1 MVEIFTVGGGEYIV
15 NVLNAVAAWTGAGG
29 YKSLIQVAL
38 VMGMV
43 LAVIVV
49 AFNQDW
55 RAWLNWF
62 LGATLIYMCLMVPR
76 MDVHVTDRVNPSLAP
91 ATVANVPLGLALM
104 ASFTS
109 QAGDYL
115 TRSAELVFG
124 LPDDLN
130 YSKNGMI
137 YGARLLES
145 TRSLR
150 ISDPEFAANFDEH
163 VRQCVFYD
171 LLLGRY
177 SMKELSESDDIWTTI
192 APGSAARAQ
201 KFLTRQA
208 DDSVTASIIT
218 CREAYTALSGQWAS
232 LIDEMTLVAGRQL
245 YPRQTEA
252 LAKAKLMAD
261 LPIAY
266 QYLTGI
272 SRSASDI
279 FRQVLTI
286 NAMNQAMHGFA
297 GASGT
302 GSIDVFAQTRA
313 DIQTERTYS
322 SIAHNAMKWVPI
334 LNVVLTVV
342 FYALFP
348 VLFPLFLMPRTG
360 PIALRG
366 YVTGFFYLAA
376 WGPLFVIL
384 HMILMFKGAGDVTA
398 AGGSTGLS
406 LATFVGMSDV
416 NSDIGILAGY
426 LVASIPFL
434 AGGVARGA
442 LAISG
447 QATSYLN
454 PSQNAAEEAA
464 REASTGNVSLG
475 NSNIDNSTV
484 FSRQFSQGNLA
495 PNIAYGAAQTRGFSD
510 SGTQT
515 TSFPEGEFAAVPNS
529 SYPFTPTLGQDF
541 TGRLGTMASQSRTQ
555 SETYANLAQ
564 QSTSS
569 ALTRFSEIRN
579 AYSQGQ
585 SSDTVSGVGTND
597 SIGTAFSEVDNA
609 SRTLQQQFGLSR
621 RASDDITVSWFLN
634 GEVNGGAGANVGVA
648 QVGAKARGGRNQS
661 WTDSDIGIASED
673 RGRIMGTLRQLSDS
687 RNWSNTREGFLR
699 ETSSSSVSQVSTSS
713 SGLSRSLTEA
723 ESYTREAR
731 RAEEMASR
739 LENQASWYE
748 ANSAAGSLNLSQ
760 AYREWGMAEIES
772 NRDYYGPVRFDDI
785 EFQMSARG
793 QQLQSR
799 FVESYADRLQD
810 DIEADLS
817 LPDFAA
823 VSRPGIGSAG
833 QVRARGAVGSAGGPS
848 MPDAPDRSD
857 ITDEV
862 ERVRQQGRGRIGT
875 VRGYLDRQ
883 TQGATGANEEA
894 ADEVK
899 EWGNR

>member
-38 VMGMV
+38 VMGMA
-43 LAVIVV
+43 LAVIVL

-76 MDVHVTDRVNPSLAP
+76 MDVHVTDRVNPGLAP

-137 YGARLLES
+137 YGARLLEA

-150 ISDPEFAANFDEH
+150 INDPEFAANFDEH

-177 SMKELSESDDIWTTI
+177 SMKELSQSNDIWATI

-201 KFLTRQA
+201 KFVTRQA
-208 DDSVTASIIT
+208 DDSVTASIVT
-218 CREAYTALSGQWAS
+218 CREAYTSLSSQWAG

-252 LAKAKLMAD
+252 LARAKLLAD
-261 LPIAY
+261 LPVAY
-266 QYLTGI
+266 QYLSGV
-272 SRSASDI
+272 SQSASAI

-302 GSIDVFAQTRA
+302 TSVDVFAQTRA

-334 LNVVLTVV
+334 LNIVLTVV

-360 PIALRG
+360 PLVLRG

-384 HMILMFKGAGDVTA
+384 HMILMFKGASDVA
-398 AGGSTGLS
+398 AASGSTGLS
-406 LATFVGMSDV
+406 LATFGGMSDV
-416 NSDIGILAGY
+416 NSDIGVLAGY
-426 LVASIPFL
+426 LVASVPFL
-434 AGGVARGA
+434 AGGVAKGA
-442 LAISG
+442 MAIST

-475 NSNIDNSTV
+475 NSNIDNSSV
-484 FSRQFSQGNLA
+484 FSRQFAQGSLA
-495 PNIAYGAAQTRGFSD
+495 PNIAYGAGQTRSFGE

-515 TSFPEGEFAAVPNS
+515 TSFPGAEFAHVPTS
-529 SYPFTPTLGQDF
+529 SYPFSPTLGQDF
-541 TGRLGTMASQSRTQ
+541 SGRLSTMASQSRGQ
-555 SETYANLAQ
+555 SETFSNLAQ
-564 QSTSS
+564 QSSSS
-569 ALTRFSEIRN
+569 AVTRFHELRDAWSASRSNE
-579 AYSQGQ
+579 S
-585 SSDTVSGVGTND
+585 VSGTSTSD
-597 SIGTAFSEVDNA
+597 SIGTAFSQVDNA

-621 RASDDITVSWFLN
+621 RAADDITVSWFLN
-634 GEVNGGAGANVGVA
+634 GDAGLGVKGDKGSVQGSA
-648 QVGAKARGGRNQS
+648 GLRGGRNQN

-673 RGRIMGTLRQLSDS
+673 RSRMVGALRQIAESE
-687 RNWSNTREGFLR
+687 NWSTTREGFLR
-699 ETSSSSVSQVSTSS
+699 ETNSSSEALVSS
-713 SGLSRSLTEA
+713 SAAGLTTSLTEA
-723 ESYTREAR
+723 QSYTVEAR
-731 RAEEMASR
+731 RSEELASR

-748 ANSAAGSLNLSQ
+748 SASASGSLNLSQ
-760 AYREWGMAEIES
+760 AYREWGMSEIEA
-772 NRDYYGPVRFDDI
+772 NRDYYGPVHFDDI
-785 EFQMSARG
+785 DFQMSAQG
-793 QQLQSR
+793 QQLQAR
-799 FVESYADRLQD
+799 FVENYADRLHGEIAD
-810 DIEADLS
+810 DLV
-817 LPDFAA
+817 LPPHAP
-823 VSRPGIGSAG
+823 VSRPSVSSAG
-833 QVRARGAVGSAGGPS
+833 DVRGSVKLGGPPGALSASSDDRGDIEREVARVQERGEQRVDRVTDYLEGRTRGARGASA
-848 MPDAPDRSD
+848 
-857 ITDEV
+857 
-862 ERVRQQGRGRIGT
+862 
-875 VRGYLDRQ
+875 
-883 TQGATGANEEA
+883 EA
-894 ADEVK
+894 ADDVK
-899 EWGNR
+899 EW

>member
-1 MVEIFTVGGGEYIV
+1 MVEIFTIGGGEYIV

-38 VMGMV
+38 VMGMA

-76 MDVHVTDRVNPSLAP
+76 MDVQVTDRVNPSLAP

-137 YGARLLES
+137 YGARLFEA
-145 TRSLR
+145 TKSLR
-150 ISDPEFAANFDEH
+150 IADPEFATNFDEH
-163 VRQCVFYD
+163 VQQCVFYD

-177 SMKELSESDDIWTTI
+177 SMKELSESDDIWASI

-201 KFLTRQA
+201 QFVTRQA

-218 CREAYTALSGQWAS
+218 CREAYTALSGQWANM
-232 LIDEMTLVAGRQL
+232 IDEMTLVAGRQL

-272 SRSASDI
+272 SSSASDI

-297 GASGT
+297 GSSGT
-302 GSIDVFAQTRA
+302 SSVDVFAQTRA

-348 VLFPLFLMPRTG
+348 VLFPLFLMPKTG

-384 HMILMFKGAGDVTA
+384 HMILMFKGAGDVA
-398 AGGSTGLS
+398 AASGNAGLS
-406 LATFVGMSDV
+406 LSTFAGMSDV

-464 REASTGNVSLG
+464 RDASTGNVSLG
-475 NSNIDNSTV
+475 NSNIDNSNV
-484 FSRQFSQGNLA
+484 FSRQFAQGNLA
-495 PNIAYGAAQTRGFSD
+495 PNIAYGATQTRSISD
-510 SGTQT
+510 TGTQT
-515 TSFPEGEFAAVPNS
+515 TSFPDGEFASVPNS

-541 TGRLGTMASQSRTQ
+541 SSRLSTMASESRSQ
-555 SETYANLAQ
+555 SETFSNLAQ

-569 ALTRFSEIRN
+569 AVTRFSELRD
-579 AYSQGQ
+579 AYTRSR
-585 SSDTVSGVGTND
+585 SNETVSGTSTND
-597 SIGTAFSEVDNA
+597 SIGRTFSELDNA
-609 SRTLQQQFGLSR
+609 SNTLQQQFGLSR

-634 GEVNGGAGANVGVA
+634 GNAGAEGRVERKGTR
-648 QVGAKARGGRNQS
+648 GSLGLSGGRNQS

-673 RGRIMGTLRQLSDS
+673 RSRIEGTLSQISES
-687 RNWSNTREGFLR
+687 QNWSSSREGFFR
-699 ETSSSSVSQVSTSS
+699 ETSSSSEALVSS
-713 SGLSRSLTEA
+713 SAAGVTTSLTEA
-723 ESYTREAR
+723 QSYTLEAR
-731 RAEEMASR
+731 RAEEIANR
-739 LENQASWYE
+739 LESQASWYE
-748 ANSAAGSLNLSQ
+748 SANAAGTLNLSQ
-760 AYREWGMAEIES
+760 AYREWGMAEIEA
-772 NRDYYGPVRFDDI
+772 NRDYYGQARFDDI
-785 EFQMSARG
+785 DFQMSAQG
-793 QQLQSR
+793 QQLQAR
-799 FVESYADRLQD
+799 FVESYADGLND
-810 DIEADLS
+810 EIASELV
-817 LPDFAA
+817 LPDAA
-823 VSRPGIGSAG
+823 PVARPNVGSASG
-833 QVRARGAVGSAGGPS
+833 VRGSVQLGGVPSSLGDPSDGREEIARDVSQRQREGSRSIEQRRGRLDRTTRDARGASA
-848 MPDAPDRSD
+848 
-857 ITDEV
+857 
-862 ERVRQQGRGRIGT
+862 
-875 VRGYLDRQ
+875 
-883 TQGATGANEEA
+883 EA
-894 ADEVK
+894 ADHVK
-899 EWGNR
+899 EW